1 MNWVIDLIVLVLV
14 FLIVFAA
21 YKKGFLRSVLSLG
34 GFLIASVFSFVF
46 GKMIAEGIFDS
57 MVRPWLTSMVES
69 EVVAGTNNNLTAAV
83 DNMYQNLP
91 GYLSGPLDFLFGSKE
106 QVLSNIQTA
115 MNENS
120 AGLTDSIVG
129 LLKPMMVVL
138 ISILTVLI
146 LFLLCMFAL
155 RVIDKMLIQVRRI
168 PVIGTF
174 DGLLGGIVGI
184 FQAVLWM
191 VILVFLVK
199 SVILLTS
206 NGLTWLNDEVVDST
220 ILFKWMYHLDVT
232 KIFEDINL

>member
-155 RVIDKMLIQVRRI
+155 RVIDKMLIQVRRL

-199 SVILLTS
+199 AVILLTS

>member
-138 ISILTVLI
+138 ISILMVLI

-199 SVILLTS
+199 AVILLTS
-206 NGLTWLNDEVVDST
+206 NGLAWLNDEVVDST

>member
-199 SVILLTS
+199 AVILLTS

>member
-199 SVILLTS
+199 AVILLTS
-206 NGLTWLNDEVVDST
+206 NGLAWLNDEVVDST